1 MFGFNFDRRTL
12 YMIIGIL
19 VVMSL
24 MSYGTEGIF
33 SLILSVPAVLLAI
46 TVHEFGH
53 AFAAYK
59 LGDETPRL
67 SGRLTLNP
75 LAHIDLMGALM
86 IFLCGFG
93 YAKPVSVNPR
103 NFKDPKKGMAIT
115 AIAGPISN
123 LIMGFFFTFLSIFVQ
138 TIFYKLDMMLLYPVV
153 SFLYFAAA
161 INVNLA
167 VFNLLPIPPLDG
179 SRILQLL
186 IPAKYYYKFLQYER
200 YVVIVVFI
208 LILTGVLSTPLA
220 IISSLILNLFSIIA
234 EIPFSIF

>member
-1 MFGFNFDRRTL
+1 MLFDIFRGDYDFL
-12 YMIIGIL
+12 ELMIGL
-19 VVMSL
+19 FSRLFVVFCTMPIHE
-24 MSYGTEGIF
+24 YAHA
-33 SLILSVPAVLLAI
+33 LIA
-46 TVHEFGH
+46 T
-53 AFAAYK
+53 K

-75 LAHIDLMGALM
+75 FAHIDLLGALM

-115 AIAGPISN
+115 AIAGPTSN
-123 LIMGFFFTFLSIFVQ
+123 LIMGFFFVFLTVLVQ
-138 TIFYKLDMMLLYPVV
+138 NVFYKANLMIVYPVI

-186 IPAKYYYKFLQYER
+186 IPAKHYYKFLQYER
-200 YVVIVVFI
+200 YVVIVVFV
-208 LILTGVLSTPLA
+208 LILSGVLSTPLA
-220 IISSLILNLFSIIA
+220 IISSLFLDLFTSIA
-234 EIPFSIF
+234 ELPFTLF